1 MGQGAHTSTLSL
13 DSHPGSHSHQL
24 PVRVRDALQLEVH
37 RVEVRKLP
45 FEQFI
50 AGEGLVRVIGR
61 LGGRGG
67 AGKGGEGRREGD
79 EGSSAG
85 WEGGLGARER

>member
-1 MGQGAHTSTLSL
+1 M
-13 DSHPGSHSHQL
+13 
-24 PVRVRDALQLEVH
+24 
-37 RVEVRKLP
+37 RKLP

-67 AGKGGEGRREGD
+67 AGKGGEGRRKGD